1 MSERILEG
9 ITESVREAT
18 TIREALT
25 RGVAR
30 DEKGDILI
38 LPDRGSLEREMES
51 RRMRLYL
58 GIDPTSPEL
67 HIGHTVPLRKLR
79 HFQDLGHEVKLLFG
93 TFTGMIGDPTDKSA
107 TRVKLT
113 REQID
118 FNIAAYKE
126 QAGRILDLSAEAKNP
141 IEIVHN
147 HEWLKPIDFESVV
160 DLASNFTVQQ
170 MLERSMFK
178 SRIVD
183 GKPVYLHEFLYPL
196 MQGQDSVAMNVDI
209 EVGGKDQIF
218 NMLVGRDLLKIYK
231 NKEKWVLPTQLI
243 EDPNGKKMGK
253 TEGNIVNVRDF
264 PEVKYEGIM
273 SWPDSAIGMGFELI
287 TSVPMEQVAIVKELL
302 AKSEL
307 DFMKTKEALAFRV
320 VLELD
325 GLEAANYAKEEFTRV
340 KREKMLPRRMQEV
353 KIAFGA
359 KISDILVLAGLTKNL
374 EEAATKIA
382 QKSVFIDGEPG
393 KGDIEWPQ
401 NAEVIQIGKRTIKN
415 IRKVVLA

>member
-1 MSERILEG
+1 MSERLLEG
-9 ITESVREAT
+9 LTQAERETT

-30 DEKGDILI
+30 DENGDILI
-38 LPDRGSLEREMES
+38 LPDKSSLEREMES

-79 HFQDLGHEVKLLFG
+79 QFQDLGHEVKLLFG

-113 REQID
+113 KDQINV
-118 FNIAAYKE
+118 NIASYKE
-126 QAGRILDLSAEAKNP
+126 QAGRILDLSHKAKNP

-147 HEWLKPIDFESVV
+147 HEWLKPIDFEGVV

-178 SRIVD
+178 NRIAE

-196 MQGQDSVAMNVDI
+196 MQGQDSVAMEVDI
-209 EVGGKDQIF
+209 EVGGKDQVF

-253 TEGNIVNVRDF
+253 TEGNIVNVRDLS
-264 PEVKYEGIM
+264 EVKYEGIM
-273 SWPDSAIGMGFELI
+273 SWPDSAIPMGFELI
-287 TSVPMEQVAIVKELL
+287 TSVPMKHVEIVKELL
-302 AKSEL
+302 FKGEL
-307 DFMKTKEALAFRV
+307 DPMKAKEALAFRV

-325 GLEAANYAKEEFTRV
+325 GLEAANYAREEFTRI
-340 KREKMLPRRMQEV
+340 KRENKLPRRMQEV
-353 KIAFGA
+353 AIVPGT
-359 KISDILVLAGLTKNL
+359 KISDILVLSGLVKNA
-374 EEAATKIA
+374 EEALVKVA
-382 QKSVFIDGEPG
+382 QKSIFVDGKQSE
-393 KGDIEWPQ
+393 KNTEWPES
-401 NAEVIQIGKRTIKN
+401 AETISIGKKTIKN
-415 IRKVVLA
+415 IRRVILK